1 MSLPAKS
8 PAIFDSLI
16 GCTKL
21 VPLVFPD
28 EGVTIYA
35 KCEFMNPS
43 GSIKDRFARCVVEEA
58 ERSGHLRRNSII
70 LECSSGNTGV
80 ALAMIGAA
88 KGYAVEIVLDA
99 KASPERR
106 MLIEQFGAKVTL
118 FDGNKGYQSGIDLA
132 RLMAARN
139 PRYFLPRQ
147 FENALNARDH
157 EETTGTE
164 ILDAIGRPIDAFVAG
179 YGTGGTLVG
188 ISRALR
194 KCFPELKLYAM
205 EPAEAALLQ
214 GECSCRH
221 RIEGVADGFI
231 PPLMQGLK
239 LDGSIQIQSDE
250 AFRMAT
256 RLSREVGLLVG
267 TSSGANIAAALRVAE
282 RIGRDKT
289 IVTVLPD
296 RAERYFSTPL
306 FAKEPSPSAVNPL
319 LREDQPIMD

>member
-1 MSLPAKS
+1 MNKPAKS
-8 PAIFDSLI
+8 YAVCNSLI
-16 GCTKL
+16 GATKL
-21 VPLVFPD
+21 VPLSFPD
-28 EGVTIYA
+28 NGVTIHA

-43 GSIKDRFARCVVEEA
+43 GSIKDRFACAVIDNA
-58 ERSGHLRRNSII
+58 ERTGALRRNSII

-118 FDGNKGYQSGIDLA
+118 FDGSQGYRKGIDLT
-132 RLMAARN
+132 RTMAAKN
-139 PRYFLPRQ
+139 LRYYLPRQ
-147 FENALNARDH
+147 FENALNAQDH

-164 ILDAIGRPIDAFVAG
+164 ILDDIRQRVDAFVAG

-194 KCFPELKLYAM
+194 KSYPDLKLYAM

-214 GECSCRH
+214 DDCSCRH
-221 RIEGVADGFI
+221 RIEGVADGFV

-239 LDGSIQIQSDE
+239 LDGSIKVQSGE

-256 RLSREVGLLVG
+256 RLSREFGLLVG
-267 TSSGANIAAALRVAE
+267 TSSGANVAAALYVAE

-289 IVTVLPD
+289 IVTILPD

-306 FAKEPSPSAVNPL
+306 FAAQTAACLTPCSHEAGAH
-319 LREDQPIMD
+319 I

>member
-1 MSLPAKS
+1 MSRPDKS
-8 PAIFDSLI
+8 PAICDSLI

-28 EGVTIYA
+28 KGVTIHA

-43 GSIKDRFARCVVEEA
+43 GSIKDRFACAVIDNA
-58 ERSGHLRRNSII
+58 ERTGALRRNSII

-118 FDGNKGYQSGIDLA
+118 FDGSQGYRKGIDLT
-132 RLMAARN
+132 RTMAALN

-147 FENALNARDH
+147 FENPLNARDH
-157 EETTGTE
+157 EATTGAE
-164 ILDAIGRPIDAFVAG
+164 ILFDIARPIDAFVAG

-194 KCFPELKLYAM
+194 QAFPNLKLYAM
-205 EPAEAALLQ
+205 EPSEAALLQ

-239 LDGSIQIQSDE
+239 LDGSIKVQSNE
-250 AFRMAT
+250 AFRMAN
-256 RLSREVGLLVG
+256 RLSRGFGLLVG
-267 TSSGANIAAALRVAE
+267 TSSGANVAAALHVAE
-282 RIGRDKT
+282 RIGRDNT

-306 FAKEPSPSAVNPL
+306 FAAQAACLAPCSHESGAH
-319 LREDQPIMD
+319 I